1 MYQPLPLAFANLAH
15 EPGPKILLAALADHG
30 LRELPGAANSPRIL
44 EMAFQ
49 AHAGSYYKSD
59 ATPWC
64 ALAMTSW
71 VLTAGFVPP
80 RDPLAAKSWA
90 TFGTPVALEDAALGD
105 ILVMERPG
113 GNHVTMYAGEDDH
126 NYYGLGGNQGDCVC
140 IAPFLKARITHVRR
154 CAWKVAQ
161 PTNIGKR
168 FPGLVVAGVAAKLK
182 EY

>member
-1 MYQPLPLAFANLAH
+1 MYQPLPSAFAYLAA
-15 EPGPKILLAALADHG
+15 EPGPKILHAALADHG
-30 LRELPGAANSPRIL
+30 LREVPGAANSPRIL

-80 RDPLAAKSWA
+80 RDPLAAKNWVR
-90 TFGTPVALEDAALGD
+90 FGTAVALADASLGD

-113 GNHVTMYAGEDDH
+113 GNHVTMYVGEDAH
-126 NYYGLGGNQGDCVC
+126 NFYGLGGNQGDCVC
-140 IAPFLKARITHVRR
+140 IAPFPKSRITHVRR
-154 CAWKVAQ
+154 CAWKIAQ
-161 PTNIGKR
+161 PQNVGPR
-168 FPGLVVAGVAAKLK
+168 FPGQRLANVRSEA
-182 EY
+182 

>member
-1 MYQPLPLAFANLAH
+1 MLRPLPQNFAYLAG
-15 EPGPKILLAALADHG
+15 EPGPKVLHAALADYG
-30 LRELPGAANSPRIL
+30 LREVPGAANSPRIL

-80 RDPLAAKSWA
+80 RDPLAAKNWA
-90 TFGTPVALEDAALGD
+90 SFGTAVALEDAALGD

-113 GNHVTMYAGEDDH
+113 GNHVTMYVGEDKEAGLF
-126 NYYGLGGNQGDCVC
+126 YGLGGNQGDCVC
-140 IAPFLKARITHVRR
+140 IASFPKSRITHVRR
-154 CAWKVAQ
+154 CPWKIAQ
-161 PTNIGKR
+161 PENVGKR
-168 FPGLVVAGVAAKLK
+168 YPGRAGAAPAQS
-182 EY
+182 EA